1 MNDDARD
8 SQASESTKA
17 SRAGLSSPARRR
29 EVLRTLGKASAAAGA
44 AGPLSAMAGGTGR
57 PWCYKDK
64 TYTTCT
70 QASISGAGSVIQSV
84 APGST
89 PHGGKPCSHYGNS
102 NNVPASCSGKK
113 FKELIS
119 CSGSDSKGVAI
130 SKANCLFNRTVAD
143 ICSSEPN
150 SAEAH
155 WITAYCNAVSRYTST
170 PSTSN
175 FPYSKDQVNGFY
187 NDINK
192 KAAAYSFFT
201 TYMENG

>member
-1 MNDDARD
+1 MNDARD
-8 SQASESTKA
+8 KLSSESPKA
-17 SRAGLSSPARRR
+17 VSSPARRR

-44 AGPLSAMAGGTGR
+44 AGPLSALAGGSGR

-102 NNVPASCSGKK
+102 GNVPSACSGKK
-113 FKELIS
+113 FKEMIS
-119 CSGSDSKGVAI
+119 CSGKDSKGVDI
-130 SKANCLFNRTVAD
+130 SKSSCLFNKTAD
-143 ICSSEPN
+143 YICTNAPTSV
-150 SAEAH
+150 EAH
-155 WITAYCNAVSRYTST
+155 WITAYCNATARYSAT
-170 PSTSN
+170 PSLSN
-175 FPYSKDQVNGFY
+175 FPYSAAQVNGYY

-192 KAAAYSFFT
+192 KAAAYAFFT